1 LLRGGAIQDNP
12 RQVRAGGEMEMRAG
26 LSNRERVARIDRALA
41 KTYPDARCLLDYSN
55 PLELLVATIL
65 AAQCTDKKV
74 NEVTADLFCRYRSAA
89 DFAGADL
96 AELEKQIRPT
106 GFFHQKSKSVVAA
119 CRGLVERF
127 GGCVPETIEDLTSL
141 QGVGRKTANVVLGNA
156 FGRPAIIV
164 DTHVRRLAGRL
175 GLSKESDPDEIE
187 MDLRKLLPPKEWMAF
202 SHRLGFHG
210 RQVCFARKPA
220 HDKCVVAQWCPSAD
234 L

>member
-1 LLRGGAIQDNP
+1 
-12 RQVRAGGEMEMRAG
+12 MFAG
-26 LSNRERVARIDRALA
+26 LSNRERAAKINRALA
-41 KTYPDARCLLDYSN
+41 KAYPDARCLLDYSN

-96 AELEKQIRPT
+96 AELEKEIRPT
-106 GFFHQKSKSVVAA
+106 GFFRQKAKSVIAT
-119 CRGLVERF
+119 CRGLVEQF
-127 GGCVPETIEDLTSL
+127 GGRVPETIEELTSL
-141 QGVGRKTANVVLGNA
+141 QGVGRKTANVVLGNV
-156 FGRPAIIV
+156 FGWPAIIV

-175 GLSKESDPDEIE
+175 GLSSGTNPDDIE
-187 MDLRKLLPPKEWMAF
+187 TDLQMLLPPKEWTAF